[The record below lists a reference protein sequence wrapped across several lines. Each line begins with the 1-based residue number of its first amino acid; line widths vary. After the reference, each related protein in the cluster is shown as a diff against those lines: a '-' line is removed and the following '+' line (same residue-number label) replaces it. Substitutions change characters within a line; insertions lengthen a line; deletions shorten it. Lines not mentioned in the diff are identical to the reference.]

1 GVRPRTP
8 PRCPPEKPPP
18 PLSEHP
24 RAARGHQ
31 ALPPA
36 GHQDVPVR
44 APGAA
49 AGRGAPERPA
59 PARELPGLRRR
70 GRAGAGVLRR
80 RHALRPLREGARQ
93 RRYPRAAHRPPD
105 PPAPPRAGAPAIP
118 RRGAPGREAGEHDA
132 LRRLGAPPRGR
143 TEAR

>member
-1 GVRPRTP
+1 QDGPQS
-8 PRCPPEKPPP
+8 
-18 PLSEHP
+18 L
-24 RAARGHQ
+24 RAS
-31 ALPPA
+31 
-36 GHQDVPVR
+36 
-44 APGAA
+44 
-49 AGRGAPERPA
+49 PERSPKELAPSSELWAACCASGGPALRPSPA